1 MLNRD
6 ERGGFTLVEVVVAL
20 VLLSTAIL
28 GLGASASRL
37 TTSAASAEVRAL
49 ALESVEDQIA
59 RIRLDPRYAALDSLY
74 VGTDSDVLGLD
85 GYTRTTTLTHVQV
98 GTPVTLDYKRISVK
112 VEGPMLS
119 PPISRQIII
128 AAP

>member
-1 MLNRD
+1 MLSARQSH
-6 ERGGFTLVEVVVAL
+6 GFTLVEVVVAL

-37 TTSAASAEVRAL
+37 TTSAANAEVRAL

-59 RIRLDPRYAALDSLY
+59 RIQLDPRYDALDSVY
-74 VGTDSDVLGLD
+74 VGTQSDVLGIG
-85 GYTRTTTLTHVQV
+85 GYTRTTTVSHVQQ
-98 GTPVTLDYKRISVK
+98 GNPVTLDYKRFFVT
-112 VEGPMLS
+112 VTGPMLT
-119 PPISRQIII
+119 PAISRTIIV